1 MKDPYQ
7 ILNITP
13 DATDEQVR
21 EAYRSLARKY
31 QPENYENSPLADMA
45 AKKMDE
51 INGAYDAI
59 ITMRRSQS
67 SSAQSGY
74 SAGYTGGG
82 YGGASSLG
90 DIRSKINANRIDDA
104 ETLLDG
110 IPPQTR
116 GAEWYFLKGTV
127 QYKRGW
133 LEEATKH
140 YRTACQLD
148 PNNPEYQAAFRQ
160 VSNPRTGGYRAPRTN
175 AGGCSACDICTG
187 LIVCGLSLRLLRRRW
202 NPLLLSGGRLVKRGR
217 AKGCCRFYDGDEA
230 KLKDCFWGILTAL
243 SVVLMFLTGVI
254 PFLTFALPA
263 LAGALLILIV
273 MEIGSKWA
281 LCVYAAVSILSLLV
295 VADKEAAMMYAA
307 FFGYYPVIK
316 SFLESKLPRVF
327 EWIVKFLIFNAAMV
341 LAYLVIIFVFGMPLD
356 EMEEFGRYA
365 VPILLGMGNVV
376 FFVYDIALTRVIG
389 AYLHRWRKSFHR
401 LFK

>member
-1 MKDPYQ
+1 MVFMMKDPYQ
-7 ILNITP
+7 ILNISP

-31 QPENYENSPLADMA
+31 QSENYENSPLADMA

-133 LEEATKH
+133 LEEATKN

-148 PNNPEYQAAFRQ
+148 PNNPEYQVAFRQ
-160 VSNPRTGGYRAPRTN
+160 VSNPRTGGYRAPRSN

-187 LIVCGLSLRLLRRRW
+187 LMC
-202 NPLLLSGGRLVKRGR
+202 
-217 AKGCCRFYDGDEA
+217 A
-230 KLKDCFWGILTAL
+230 DCFCDCC
-243 SVVLMFLTGVI
+243 
-254 PFLTFALPA
+254 
-263 LAGALLILIV
+263 GAD
-273 MEIGSKWA
+273 GTP
-281 LCVYAAVSILSLLV
+281 CC
-295 VADKEAAMMYAA
+295 
-307 FFGYYPVIK
+307 
-316 SFLESKLPRVF
+316 
-327 EWIVKFLIFNAAMV
+327 
-341 LAYLVIIFVFGMPLD
+341 
-356 EMEEFGRYA
+356 
-365 VPILLGMGNVV
+365 
-376 FFVYDIALTRVIG
+376 
-389 AYLHRWRKSFHR
+389 
-401 LFK
+401 

>member
-160 VSNPRTGGYRAPRTN
+160 VSNPRTGG
-175 AGGCSACDICTG
+175 
-187 LIVCGLSLRLLRRRW
+187 
-202 NPLLLSGGRLVKRGR
+202 
-217 AKGCCRFYDGDEA
+217 
-230 KLKDCFWGILTAL
+230 
-243 SVVLMFLTGVI
+243 
-254 PFLTFALPA
+254 
-263 LAGALLILIV
+263 
-273 MEIGSKWA
+273 
-281 LCVYAAVSILSLLV
+281 
-295 VADKEAAMMYAA
+295 
-307 FFGYYPVIK
+307 
-316 SFLESKLPRVF
+316 
-327 EWIVKFLIFNAAMV
+327 
-341 LAYLVIIFVFGMPLD
+341 
-356 EMEEFGRYA
+356 
-365 VPILLGMGNVV
+365 
-376 FFVYDIALTRVIG
+376 
-389 AYLHRWRKSFHR
+389 
-401 LFK
+401 